1 MGIGRSTLAEPVV
14 ARFPTAV
21 GQQPSPRMTLWEDV
35 GSSVE
40 HGGGHHWLWRASL
53 RVNSWSRGPEN
64 PTFTHLPL
72 SALRPRGPSSPGVVS
87 RTGPG
92 ALSGPVS
99 GADGHPG
106 VRWRGRTRPP
116 TYQGTPTTHPALRA
130 RKQTP
135 RPRGDTAQPGQGVCA
150 MALRIHAQHW
160 KERLR
165 VVSRYAAADA
175 WRGVPRP
182 PAADAPPAACAPG
195 RRGLAGGSPVRIADR
210 PGKERVGLL

>member
-35 GSSVE
+35 WSSVE

-106 VRWRGRTRPP
+106 MLARSHPGHRPTRNANDTSGVTGAQTNTPAEGRHRPARP
-116 TYQGTPTTHPALRA
+116 GCLRYGPAHPRAALERTLTG
-130 RKQTP
+130 R
-135 RPRGDTAQPGQGVCA
+135 QP
-150 MALRIHAQHW
+150 L
-160 KERLR
+160 
-165 VVSRYAAADA
+165 
-175 WRGVPRP
+175 
-182 PAADAPPAACAPG
+182 
-195 RRGLAGGSPVRIADR
+195 RRG
-210 PGKERVGLL
+210 

>member
-1 MGIGRSTLAEPVV
+1 MGI
-14 ARFPTAV
+14 
-21 GQQPSPRMTLWEDV
+21 
-35 GSSVE
+35 
-40 HGGGHHWLWRASL
+40 
-53 RVNSWSRGPEN
+53 
-64 PTFTHLPL
+64 
-72 SALRPRGPSSPGVVS
+72 PGC
-87 RTGPG
+87 
-92 ALSGPVS
+92 
-99 GADGHPG
+99 
-106 VRWRGRTRPP
+106 WRGRTPA
-116 TYQGTPTTHPALRA
+116 TDLQGTPTTHPALRA